1 MLRCCA
7 HYHDAQLLLPFYP
20 RPLFLTWGVLHNHH
34 GPYKDYMMLEAW
46 VLAHTSTIAASFLF
60 RSFRKVCSSRTQS
73 ADSPV
78 QSERKTCMQRKAW
91 FSGVVQLLKG
101 LGVNDRRDTLR
112 RTDRSWIF
120 VAWNCIWVWLG
131 VRKLKDTF
139 AWPWEL

>member
-1 MLRCCA
+1 MPQARWIRSACGQTESLVRIQVKDTIGRHACSAAVCIIMM
-7 HYHDAQLLLPFYP
+7 LLPFYP

-91 FSGVVQLLKG
+91 FSEVVQLL
-101 LGVNDRRDTLR
+101 
-112 RTDRSWIF
+112 
-120 VAWNCIWVWLG
+120 
-131 VRKLKDTF
+131 
-139 AWPWEL
+139 